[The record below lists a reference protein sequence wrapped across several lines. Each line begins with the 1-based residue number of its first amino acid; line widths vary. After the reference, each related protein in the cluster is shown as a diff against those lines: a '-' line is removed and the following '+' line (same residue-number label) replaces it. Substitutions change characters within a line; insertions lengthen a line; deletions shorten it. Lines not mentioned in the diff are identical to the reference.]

1 MTTEAFADLPTTYSH
16 PVKIGVIGGTGLE
29 SLPGFTPVAAL
40 NLTTPWGTPSA
51 PITIA
56 EHPSPNGPS
65 HPPVPIAFLARHGLN
80 HQFTPSEVPSRAN
93 IAALRKIGVRCI
105 IAFSAAGSL
114 QEEVK
119 PRDFVVPDQI
129 IDRTRGRASTFFED
143 GFVLH
148 MPFADPYDEKVR
160 QIVLKCGNAL
170 EGESIKLHESGTV
183 ICMEGP
189 AFSTRAESKMYR
201 SWGGTV
207 INMSSIPEAK
217 LAMEAE
223 MAYAGI
229 LMSTDYDCWH
239 YSGDVTVEMV
249 MGNMRANVGNARRLV
264 GGVLDELSRE
274 ENREVVEARHLEGS
288 RKVGISTKEEGRG
301 KEVMERMK
309 WLFPGYF

>member
-1 MTTEAFADLPTTYSH
+1 M
-16 PVKIGVIGGTGLE
+16 
-29 SLPGFTPVAAL
+29 
-40 NLTTPWGTPSA
+40 
-51 PITIA
+51 
-56 EHPSPNGPS
+56 
-65 HPPVPIAFLARHGLN
+65 
-80 HQFTPSEVPSRAN
+80 
-93 IAALRKIGVRCI
+93 
-105 IAFSAAGSL
+105 
-114 QEEVK
+114 
-119 PRDFVVPDQI
+119 
-129 IDRTRGRASTFFED
+129 
-143 GFVLH
+143 LH

-160 QIVLKCGNAL
+160 QVVLKCGHAL
-170 EGESIKLHESGTV
+170 EGEGTKLHESGTV
-183 ICMEGP
+183 VCMEGP

-239 YSGDVTVEMV
+239 DSGDVTVEMV

-274 ENREVVEARHLEGS
+274 ENSELVEARHLEGC

-301 KEVMERMK
+301 KEAMERME
-309 WLFPGYF
+309 WLFPGYW